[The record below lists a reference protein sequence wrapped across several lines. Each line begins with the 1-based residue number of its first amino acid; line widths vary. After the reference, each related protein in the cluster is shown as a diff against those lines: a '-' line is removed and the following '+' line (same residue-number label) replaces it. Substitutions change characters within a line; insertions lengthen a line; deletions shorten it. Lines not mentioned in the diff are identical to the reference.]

1 MLSLLFK
8 HSAVFMDVLN
18 NDYLTVTKFEKLVDI
33 LPSEFDIQ
41 KRQLK
46 KEIANSKANTDL
58 EVQSLRKR
66 MSELDD
72 IANFTRW
79 EKRYREDE
87 IKDKEDPN
95 AE

>member
-1 MLSLLFK
+1 
-8 HSAVFMDVLN
+8 
-18 NDYLTVTKFEKLVDI
+18 
-33 LPSEFDIQ
+33 
-41 KRQLK
+41 
-46 KEIANSKANTDL
+46 
-58 EVQSLRKR
+58 